1 MYQGKHYKKSRRRSR
16 KSAALLVSLLLLL
29 TVTVGGTIA
38 FLMDSDGPLHNM
50 FNPSQVTTNVVETL
64 EGMTKK
70 DVKIQNTGD
79 TDAWIRAA
87 VVITWQD
94 KDGNVYG
101 QKPVAGTDKDYTI
114 YYEVSQEIKAD
125 CWVEGKDGFY
135 YWTSPVAAKNGETG
149 VLIDSCTTDKSITVG
164 TGEEAV
170 TYYLTVEIIGSG
182 IQSKPDNVFN
192 TEWASSGLTVKTI
205 DLQGNEL
212 PPEQWTLVSKE
223 VQK

>member
-64 EGMTKK
+64 EGTTKK

-101 QKPVAGTDKDYTI
+101 QKPVADTNYDINWGVDWKTG
-114 YYEVSQEIKAD
+114 S
-125 CWVEGKDGFY
+125 DGFY
-135 YWTSPVAAKNGETG
+135 YWTSPVTAKTG
-149 VLIDSCTTDKSITVG
+149 MTGNLIESVSPKGNAPADG
-164 TGEEAV
+164 
-170 TYYLTVEIIGSG
+170 YYLTVEIIGSG
-182 IQSKPDNVFN
+182 IQSKPANVFN
-192 TEWASSGLTVKTI
+192 TEWASSGLTVKTT
-205 DLQGNEL
+205 DQQGNEL
-212 PPEQWTLVSKE
+212 PPEQWILE
-223 VQK
+223 